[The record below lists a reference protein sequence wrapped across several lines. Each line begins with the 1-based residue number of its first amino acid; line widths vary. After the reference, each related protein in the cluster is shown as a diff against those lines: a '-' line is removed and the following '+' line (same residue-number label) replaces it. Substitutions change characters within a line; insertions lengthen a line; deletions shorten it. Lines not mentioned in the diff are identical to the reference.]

1 MWGWRAHPA
10 PVSCEPEAVAR
21 AQHVFVLWRGLGS
34 LLKKKNIYICKGG
47 WLGYESYTARKISPN
62 CWERSHL
69 TELCF
74 SLVTYAPFSDCWA
87 MRGAKIKF
95 YSLICGLRE
104 EVGQNTPRLIL
115 FLAIKIKPCGNCL
128 LSFETWDLKHN
139 TSFGTKCYHILND
152 PKAWWACDMWQAV
165 SQPDERVRALLIKAQ
180 VKMVWGN
187 AWSQK
192 KEKQDCCERNKGG
205 TPGMQS
211 LRLWP

>member
-34 LLKKKNIYICKGG
+34 LLKKKKN
-47 WLGYESYTARKISPN
+47 
-62 CWERSHL
+62 
-69 TELCF
+69 LCF

-165 SQPDERVRALLIKAQ
+165 SQPDVRVRALLIKAQ

-192 KEKQDCCERNKGG
+192 KEKQDCCECNKGG